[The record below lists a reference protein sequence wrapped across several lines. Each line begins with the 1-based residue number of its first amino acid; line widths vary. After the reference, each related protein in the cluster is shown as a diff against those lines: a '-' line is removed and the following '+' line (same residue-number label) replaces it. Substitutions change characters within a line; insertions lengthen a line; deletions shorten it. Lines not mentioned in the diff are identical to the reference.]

1 MSQSNSSTVNHS
13 LSNNNDILSFE
24 YLIDTKFN
32 KYSGVGDAKEWLSQT
47 MNQSKQCGL
56 RRLEQLQAIPF
67 LLVDIAYLWYVEHID
82 LIISFEIF
90 SKLFLQK
97 FTSTS
102 LPTQDIPPSDTDKA
116 LTVVTNSSGTSHLQ

>member
-1 MSQSNSSTVNHS
+1 
-13 LSNNNDILSFE
+13 
-24 YLIDTKFN
+24 
-32 KYSGVGDAKEWLSQT
+32 

-67 LLVDIAYLWYVEHID
+67 LLVDIAYLC
-82 LIISFEIF
+82 
-90 SKLFLQK
+90 KLFLQK